1 MAESE
6 TVRILIVDDDPGMA
20 ETFGDVLEAKGYRV
34 QIASNGPEALAYIH
48 EEPFDVTFLDIKM
61 EGMNGVEVL
70 QRIKHA
76 RPGALVVMMTAYAL
90 PDLIAQAEREGAVAV
105 LAKPLPLDRVIRFL
119 TELLPQRPVLVVED
133 DPSFS
138 QTLQDIL
145 ERYGYTVTQ
154 TTDASRVTA
163 MLHEAHPDVV
173 LLDLK
178 LPGQN
183 GCEVLREIRLQDANI
198 PVFLMTGYG
207 RELNALVEQG
217 LRDGA
222 RLCLYKPFSPADLLR
237 HLTGVQVERA
247 SSQLRG

>member
-1 MAESE
+1 MAGTE
-6 TVRILIVDDDPGMA
+6 TMRILIVDDDPGMA
-20 ETFGDVLEAKGYRV
+20 ETFGDILEAKGYQVR
-34 QIASNGPEALAYIH
+34 IASNGPQALTCIG

-61 EGMNGVEVL
+61 AGMNGVEVL
-70 QRIKHA
+70 HRIKQA
-76 RPGALVVMMTAYAL
+76 RPGAVVVMMTAYAL

-119 TELLPQRPVLVVED
+119 TELLPRRPVLVVED
-133 DPSFS
+133 DPSFG

-145 ERYGYTVTQ
+145 ERSGYSVTQ
-154 TTDASRVTA
+154 TNDALEVSA
-163 MLHEAHPDVV
+163 MLREAHPDVV

-178 LPGQN
+178 LPGHD
-183 GCEVLREIRLQDANI
+183 GCEVLREIRSRDANI

-207 RELNALVEQG
+207 QELKTLVEQG

-222 RLCLYKPFSPADLLR
+222 RLCLYKPFSPTDLLR
-237 HLTGVQVERA
+237 HLTGVRAERA